1 MLVHDAYH
9 RGQIVAALRANG
21 HPAPDVE
28 TFWESWRS

>member
-1 MLVHDAYH
+1 M
-9 RGQIVAALRANG
+9 VAALRANG